1 VYTKVSELISPITG
15 FWDEE
20 LLYTLFI
27 VWMHKESWKL
37 PLITKGLM
45 ILYLGITLE
54 MGGTQLNQVT
64 TCNGATSLDLQ
75 QG

>member
-1 VYTKVSELISPITG
+1 
-15 FWDEE
+15 
-20 LLYTLFI
+20 LFI